1 MNNLQTRFE
10 KSDRGCLGGKLRN
23 RYDPRSPTSRSDAP
37 GDFLARLWTLFGP
50 PNEVGDEGFSYHL
63 VDRQTGLM
71 LEAYSGASGPA
82 YAGRPEDAERL
93 LPVLDELDR
102 LLDGTSLS
110 DCVVEYETERGWYRV
125 GAANGR
131 AFEEPVEI
139 GDEQFKA
146 ALAAADRVLTQTG
159 GDFWDYCNG
168 VMELTVLWE
177 RLGDAAKPIHAD
189 PYRRTA
195 HRLWLRALDAV
206 ERFAGQAVEHPE
218 SVRASD
224 VETIAEIGLAQL
236 KEVGKKGIAK
246 FEDYSQRFRYVNARL
261 RSLRNR

>member
-1 MNNLQTRFE
+1 MNNLWTRFE
-10 KSDRGCLGGKLRN
+10 KSDCGCLGGKLRN
-23 RYDPRSPTSRSDAP
+23 RYDSRSPTSRSDAP

-93 LPVLDELDR
+93 LPVLDELDL

-125 GAANGR
+125 GAANCR

-139 GDEQFKA
+139 ADEQFKT
-146 ALAAADRVLTQTG
+146 ALAMADRVLTQIES
-159 GDFWDYCNG
+159 DFWDYCNG
-168 VMELTVLWE
+168 VMELTVFWE
-177 RLGDAAKPIHAD
+177 RLGDAAKPIYAD
-189 PYRRTA
+189 QYWRTA
-195 HRLWLRALDAV
+195 HRLWVKALDVA
-206 ERFAGQAVEHPE
+206 ERFAGHAAEHPE
-218 SVRASD
+218 SVHASD

-236 KEVGKKGIAK
+236 KEVSEKGIVK
-246 FEDYSQRFRYVNARL
+246 FRDYSQRFRYVDARL
-261 RSLRNR
+261 RNLMKR